1 MDLAA
6 EKERAVAFV
15 LQMNAPDPAVLAELI
30 ADDFEFEFMMR
41 APAVKVQKHDE
52 FLKWFPKIMKSWFP
66 NGLNMKVHTIVAE
79 GPHVA
84 IQAEADTTAG
94 NGKHY
99 ANRYHFF
106 IRFEGG
112 RIAQAREYND
122 TNHVRETFFPAAPDK
137 AQN

>member
-1 MDLAA
+1 MDLATQ
-6 EKERAVAFV
+6 KERAVAFV
-15 LQMNAPDPAVLAELI
+15 LQMNAPDPAVLTDLI
-30 ADDFEFEFMMR
+30 ADHFEFEFMMR
-41 APAVKVQKHDE
+41 APSVKVQKHDE

-84 IQAEADTTAG
+84 IQAEADTIAG

-99 ANRYHFF
+99 ANRYHFYV
-106 IRFEGG
+106 RFEGD
-112 RIAQAREYND
+112 RIVQAREYND
-122 TNHVRETFFPAAPDK
+122 TNHVRETFFPGDQNK